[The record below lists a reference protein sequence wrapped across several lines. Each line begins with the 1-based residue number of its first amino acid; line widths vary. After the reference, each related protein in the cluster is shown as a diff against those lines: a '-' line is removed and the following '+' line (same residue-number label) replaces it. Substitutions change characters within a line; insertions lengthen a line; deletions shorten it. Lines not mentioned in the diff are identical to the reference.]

1 MRERYHL
8 LVFCLHIKFFQLI
21 RLNAKGQLGVGERCI
36 EADKQGIKLVFCPL
50 GSVEGPWQ
58 YEEVEFHLW
67 IEWRFFKLVLFVFR
81 VTKL

>member
-1 MRERYHL
+1 MREREREIYNL
-8 LVFCLHIKFFQLI
+8 FASCLCIKLFQLI

-50 GSVEGPWQ
+50 GSVEGPWH

-67 IEWRFFKLVLFVFR
+67 IKRCFF
-81 VTKL
+81 